1 MESEGTGKVPRQL
14 GKQHCRCGSPDSG
27 GLPNTPESSLR
38 ELGVGR
44 WPGQQ
49 RAVCVSPGRSWP
61 AQPAACGFDL
71 ARLGQGAL
79 EFAARVPARP
89 ARTSPGPGVQC
100 PSRAA
105 GREGALSGM

>member
-1 MESEGTGKVPRQL
+1 MW
-14 GKQHCRCGSPDSG
+14 GSRAPARSPALSLVVCQD
-27 GLPNTPESSLR
+27 TPESSLR

-44 WPGQQ
+44 WPAQR

-71 ARLGQGAL
+71 ARLGQGAV
-79 EFAARVPARP
+79 EFAARVPTRP
-89 ARTSPGPGVQC
+89 ARASPGPGVLC
-100 PSRAA
+100 PRAP